1 MLLGSSIQGL
11 TAQLSNSNIQYVSC
25 AFNGYTKKQKPE
37 KDKLSVQRDAFIC
50 IKHTEW
56 PQEKLSGVV
65 GDLWD
70 GDDKLNI

>member
-50 IKHTEW
+50 IKHIEW
-56 PQEKLSGVV
+56 PLEWLVTSGV
-65 GDLWD
+65 GMTS
-70 GDDKLNI
+70 